1 MKDLRLAFFLSLLFC
16 LGNLRLSAQEAQ
28 SLPLNITS
36 NDQLFSRSESGTA
49 KASVSGTNQISFIKD
64 GSKTGESSA
73 VIWIGDVPG
82 RLKMFVNKD
91 GFVCTSHTNSL
102 TVYASSDNSFYR
114 QLGSFNHKSGTVE
127 FDQPLNKDDRY
138 IRFYYDVTSS
148 FLGTNFCAHGWIP
161 TITITEPISFPS
173 SVVTDTI
180 TGGVSFTGKFTVNYS
195 NPSGDLILTSSDPN
209 IVLQTTRIN
218 GASGQE
224 DSQEISYIYNP
235 SVTGAKHADITVTDE
250 GNNTYSKVL
259 GLNIV
264 TVLPEAPSV
273 EADDNN
279 IDLTS
284 FRATWQPVINASSY
298 LLTVTDADGNIVGE
312 YKDFVVAGAT
322 SVDITGLVPGT
333 LYKYSVK
340 TKIENFVSESSSV
353 KEITTLKP
361 LIDPFVIE
369 PFESVAGMP
378 SLQTLTVGA
387 TDLYGDISVTISGDD
402 AAVFTLGEGEETIGK
417 DADSKQL
424 HITYTPVKPGIH
436 TAKLTLV
443 SEYAEPVTTILNGTA
458 VLSAPTGLVATQIT
472 PDGFTAN
479 WDAVMGATV
488 YELTVVTVEG
498 EPVDGYIAKEVDT
511 ATFCQITGLNPA
523 TEYIFKIIAKY
534 GEFVSPEAVSEA
546 ITTSVVP
553 VIETPV
559 ISKFATEVSVVAE
572 QQITV
577 SATDLYGDITVSIMG
592 ADADKFDTDVVI
604 LDKLGLK
611 QITITYESEEAGEHE
626 AILSL
631 TSDYAQS
638 VNVTLNGTSSLAKP
652 VIAVGD
658 VCEGKIPVSWNAVA
672 GAAEYH
678 VTLYKGET
686 PVDGYDNIVT
696 DETNFTFMDLT
707 GSTQYF
713 VVITALSGNY
723 FTASEKIAVMTLPT
737 GLSTTS
743 AEVVTIYPNPVV
755 SNIFIKGIV
764 AKEAKIYSVNGR
776 LLMSVSPVDNKIDVS
791 SLVQGIY
798 SILIKSDT
806 DVVRLQFIKK

>member
-82 RLKMFVNKD
+82 RLKMSVSKD
-91 GFVCTSHTNSL
+91 GSVCTSHTNSL
-102 TVYASSDNSFYR
+102 TVYASSDNSSYR
-114 QLGSFNHKSGTVE
+114 QLGSFDHESGTVE

-138 IRFYYDVTSS
+138 IRFYYDVTASGW
-148 FLGTNFCAHGWIP
+148 FGLNYCAHGWIP

-312 YKDFVVAGAT
+312 YKDFVVEAT
-322 SVDITGLVPGT
+322 SVEITGLVPGT

-361 LIDPFVIE
+361 VIDPFVIE

-378 SLQTLTVGA
+378 SLQTLTVG
-387 TDLYGDISVTISGDD
+387 
-402 AAVFTLGEGEETIGK
+402 
-417 DADSKQL
+417 
-424 HITYTPVKPGIH
+424 
-436 TAKLTLV
+436 
-443 SEYAEPVTTILNGTA
+443 
-458 VLSAPTGLVATQIT
+458 
-472 PDGFTAN
+472 
-479 WDAVMGATV
+479 
-488 YELTVVTVEG
+488 
-498 EPVDGYIAKEVDT
+498 
-511 ATFCQITGLNPA
+511 
-523 TEYIFKIIAKY
+523 
-534 GEFVSPEAVSEA
+534 
-546 ITTSVVP
+546 
-553 VIETPV
+553 
-559 ISKFATEVSVVAE
+559 
-572 QQITV
+572 
-577 SATDLYGDITVSIMG
+577 ATDLYGDITVSIMG

-638 VNVTLNGTSSLAKP
+638 VNLTLNGTSSLAKP
-652 VIAVGD
+652 VIVVGD

-713 VVITALSGNY
+713 VVITAISGNY